1 MHTGTEDFTVLKA
14 RGTFPTPR
22 TKGGYAVNGEG
33 WVVFACR
40 RSSYSSKL
48 MCTSM
53 LPSSINLGAA
63 IINYETIE
71 WMMWW
76 QLLQGDVRV
85 GRGRRNGALQQTT
98 PVGLYCMLWGTRW
111 VFEVC
116 LFCGDLFLC
125 GNLVSNG
132 FFFPHT
138 HHTTF
143 SRITLTQ
150 TSKITHFLLKYL
162 SIGCL
167 QQEKKF
173 FYWNYVVYL

>member
-71 WMMWW
+71 WM
-76 QLLQGDVRV
+76 
-85 GRGRRNGALQQTT
+85 
-98 PVGLYCMLWGTRW
+98 
-111 VFEVC
+111 
-116 LFCGDLFLC
+116 
-125 GNLVSNG
+125 
-132 FFFPHT
+132 
-138 HHTTF
+138 
-143 SRITLTQ
+143 
-150 TSKITHFLLKYL
+150 
-162 SIGCL
+162 IGCDDNSCKVMWGGKRREEWSTATNNTTSGSVL
-167 QQEKKF
+167 
-173 FYWNYVVYL
+173 YVVEQDEFLRFVCFVVICFFVVISLVTDFFSLIHTIPLSLVLPSLKPQK